1 MHTLMIAPCAGLER
15 CLAAAKSVQDQQQ
28 LLNASRRSP
37 GRSSQVSQEPPECED
52 EGGEK
57 LFLVA
62 PGSGVMSEIAPK
74 PHPARQ
80 TALSGSLVIGGS
92 MTESNVEMSA
102 ELTRCAVWLSSIR
115 PTQQKTLGL
124 RSAKAI
130 ETQEHEPDMLSATLL
145 ALRDGLSALSGTSA
159 GTELAGPGF
168 QFARGSDGRLSI
180 GAIAPGGAA
189 DTDGSLAVGDE
200 ILAVDGREVHAHTRP
215 EDVRAAIIGEC
226 GSTVRL
232 TIFRRVERRTI
243 EVPTLAAASALSPVA
258 NTVTIT
264 SARAHHPIMPPSD

>member
-1 MHTLMIAPCAGLER
+1 MRTSMIAPCAGLER

-62 PGSGVMSEIAPK
+62 PGSGIMSEIAPR

-80 TALSGSLVIGGS
+80 TAQLGIGGS
-92 MTESNVEMSA
+92 MTVSNVEMSA

-115 PTQQKTLGL
+115 PTQQRTLGL
-124 RSAKAI
+124 SPAKAI

-180 GAIAPGGAA
+180 GAIAPGGGA

-200 ILAVDGREVHAHTRP
+200 IVAVDGREIHAHTRP

-264 SARAHHPIMPPSD
+264 SARAHHPKVPPSD

>member
-1 MHTLMIAPCAGLER
+1 MIALSAGLER
-15 CLAAAKSVQDQQQ
+15 CLKAAKSVQDQQQ

-62 PGSGVMSEIAPK
+62 PGSGIMSEIAPR

-80 TALSGSLVIGGS
+80 TAQLGIGGS
-92 MTESNVEMSA
+92 MTVSNVEMSA

-115 PTQQKTLGL
+115 PTQQRTLGL
-124 RSAKAI
+124 SPAKAI

-180 GAIAPGGAA
+180 GAIAPGGGA

-200 ILAVDGREVHAHTRP
+200 IVAVDGREIHAHTRP

-232 TIFRRVERRTI
+232 TIFRRIERRTI
-243 EVPTLAAASALSPVA
+243 EVPTHTCSTSALSPVA
-258 NTVTIT
+258 STVTIT